1 MGGDIRFGNKISQ
14 CELGITYPVAPDPG
28 RAKLARETDKS
39 LFQIIVGWGGEPQ
52 QSELHQP
59 RSLLPGVGEKAERYT
74 MIEYRIHG
82 RGGQGSVAAAY
93 LLAAAAFEAGFTC
106 QAFPAFGAERRGAPV
121 TAFVRVDAKP
131 ITLRSQVQSPDYLI
145 VQDETLLLDP
155 NLTAGLKPGGA
166 MLVNSRNPADEIAK
180 RFNTRVVSIDATA
193 MAMKE
198 IGKPIP
204 NTALLA
210 AFLALTDQMPQSALV
225 AALKGR
231 FRGAL
236 LEKNLALIAD
246 AASAVEAGAWKEKA
260 DA

>member
-1 MGGDIRFGNKISQ
+1 
-14 CELGITYPVAPDPG
+14 
-28 RAKLARETDKS
+28 
-39 LFQIIVGWGGEPQ
+39 
-52 QSELHQP
+52 
-59 RSLLPGVGEKAERYT
+59 

-121 TAFVRVDAKP
+121 MAFVRVDEKP
-131 ITLRSQVQSPDYLI
+131 ITLRSQVRTPDFLI

-155 NLTAGLKPGGA
+155 GLTNGLKSGGA
-166 MLVNSRNPADEIAK
+166 MLVNSRKPSQEIAAK
-180 RFNTRVVSIDATA
+180 FDTRVVAFPATDLA
-193 MAMKE
+193 VKI

-210 AFLALTDQMPQSALV
+210 AFLALTEHVPQEALA
-225 AALKGR
+225 AALRGR
-231 FRGAL
+231 FHGAV
-236 LEKNLALIAD
+236 LEKNLALIEE
-246 AASAVEAGAWKEKA
+246 AARAVEAGAWKETA